1 MYVDLFCGIGG
12 FSQASIE
19 NGKKIF
25 LAIDNNPEVLK
36 IYNRNI
42 TDVNT
47 SCLDIPVE
55 WNNIKTQIPRRS
67 VIHASPPSKKI
78 LSWFLNE
85 MMKGKWS
92 WTLECD
98 FHTDFLAV
106 FQEVNLDF
114 FIVKCCF
121 HNVPHDS
128 KKIIASNIFKRKP
141 YSNSK
146 LSLSQHWSKIGVKPL
161 SDSFCLKNIKRS
173 IESPCFEIK
182 HSENIYWKTKNKEK
196 FTLRDVFRLQTF
208 SEDFDLSDCSFEM
221 IKCATPVELGNLVI
235 SLINH

>member
-42 TDVNT
+42 NDVNT
-47 SCLDIPVE
+47 SCLDIPAE
-55 WNNIKTQIPRRS
+55 WNNIKTQIPRGS

-106 FQEVNLDF
+106 CAILLYVQ
-114 FIVKCCF
+114 
-121 HNVPHDS
+121 S
-128 KKIIASNIFKRKP
+128 ASPLGYP
-141 YSNSK
+141 YI
-146 LSLSQHWSKIGVKPL
+146 LSIRYREKAWSGVRVHVSILSVHVVFTPPL
-161 SDSFCLKNIKRS
+161 R
-173 IESPCFEIK
+173 
-182 HSENIYWKTKNKEK
+182 
-196 FTLRDVFRLQTF
+196 
-208 SEDFDLSDCSFEM
+208 
-221 IKCATPVELGNLVI
+221 GLVY
-235 SLINH
+235 